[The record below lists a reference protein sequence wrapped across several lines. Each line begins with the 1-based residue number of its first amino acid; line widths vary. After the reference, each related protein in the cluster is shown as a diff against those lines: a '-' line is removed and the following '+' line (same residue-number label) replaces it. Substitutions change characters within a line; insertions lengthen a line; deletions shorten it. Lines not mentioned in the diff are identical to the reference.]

1 MFAVKQSN
9 CEEHKILG
17 GNNVQHSRVEYSD
30 PGQLVQTLPAGQ
42 SGRPGLCLRASH
54 TSSPRTTHAHSCARC
69 TLSVLSLCMMHAAR
83 CTATQTAMHG
93 AHYQC
98 YGHQTTVLDAHC
110 KVHSHADGCKPC
122 TVHRAPCTVHRAPP
136 LQSAG
141 AGPVCRSPPASVCL
155 PPLASPGGRKEIH
168 VWLRVQ
174 V

>member
-93 AHYQC
+93 SHYQC

-122 TVHRAPCTVHRAPP
+122 TVHRAPCTVHRHCRVLAQA
-136 LQSAG
+136 QSAG
-141 AGPVCRSPPASVCL
+141 LPLLVCVSPRL
-155 PPLASPGGRKEIH
+155 HHRGDGRKSMYGSEC
-168 VWLRVQ
+168 RCR
-174 V
+174 